1 MSTKGLIEENQINTS
16 YTKRKYLT
24 PKEIAAFVLVNFG
37 QKNLNQYVSVYKEFF
52 MIQFLKLNTTAYA
65 NINLIATI
73 YDAVDDT
80 LSGLIIDRTRSR
92 FGRIC
97 VKLWKFKKY

>member
-1 MSTKGLIEENQINTS
+1 MSTQGIVDENKSNTS

-52 MIQFLKLNTTAYA
+52 LIQFLKLNTTAYA
-65 NINLIATI
+65 NINLFATI

-80 LSGLIIDRTRSR
+80 LSGLIIDRTRTR
-92 FGRIC
+92 YGRINNQSATI
-97 VKLWKFKKY
+97 

>member
-1 MSTKGLIEENQINTS
+1 
-16 YTKRKYLT
+16 
-24 PKEIAAFVLVNFG
+24 
-37 QKNLNQYVSVYKEFF
+37 

-80 LSGLIIDRTRSR
+80 LSGLIIDRTRTR
-92 FGRIC
+92 FGRIRPYL
-97 VKLWKFKKY
+97 VLPLPLLVLGGVMMFTAPQLSSSARVIWSAVAILVYGLGMSYFNAW

>member
-37 QKNLNQYVSVYKEFF
+37 QKILISMSVC
-52 MIQFLKLNTTAYA
+52 IRNFL
-65 NINLIATI
+65 
-73 YDAVDDT
+73 
-80 LSGLIIDRTRSR
+80 
-92 FGRIC
+92 
-97 VKLWKFKKY
+97 